1 MNSLVLCALLLF
13 SSQERPAQDEQ
24 EAEDPVV
31 APHHRQGPA
40 WIELQLAK
48 HDTNGECELTRTE
61 LAEGLFKKIDGD
73 ESFRLRRC
81 HRNGIS
87 FAAINY
93 RFTNVANLLDYF
105 ARQFAKRA
113 SESD

>member
-48 HDTNGECELTRTE
+48 HDT
-61 LAEGLFKKIDGD
+61 DGD

-105 ARQFAKRA
+105 ARQFAKQA

>member
-13 SSQERPAQDEQ
+13 PSQERHAQDEQ

-31 APHHRQGPA
+31 APTIARVQ
-40 WIELQLAK
+40 
-48 HDTNGECELTRTE
+48 R
-61 LAEGLFKKIDGD
+61 GLNFSLRNTTPMASA
-73 ESFRLRRC
+73 SFRLRRC

-87 FAAINY
+87 FPATNY

-113 SESD
+113 SESN